1 MGCIVNGPGEM
12 VGADYGYVGAAEGK
26 VHIYKGTVP
35 VLKNVPEKD
44 AVQKLLKVIE
54 KDLTV
59 T

>member
-1 MGCIVNGPGEM
+1 M